1 MGYSPRSRKESSMT
15 EQLSAGMHTLNTRDN
30 KRGSGEGEKPVA
42 SKKNPQLILTAIK
55 S

>member
-1 MGYSPRSRKESSMT
+1 MT
-15 EQLSAGMHTLNTRDN
+15 EQLSVCTHTLNTRDN

-42 SKKNPQLILTAIK
+42 SKKNPQLLLMAIK